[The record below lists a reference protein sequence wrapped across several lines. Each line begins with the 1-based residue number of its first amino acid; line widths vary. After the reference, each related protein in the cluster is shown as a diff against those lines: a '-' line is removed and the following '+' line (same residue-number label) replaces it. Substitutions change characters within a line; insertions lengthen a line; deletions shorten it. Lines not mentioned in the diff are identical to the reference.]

1 MRKLSPTK
9 AITHA
14 LNSVLNYR
22 QVAARIGLVWLP
34 VLLLTGIA
42 EIYAGP
48 PDPRAE
54 TLTPAALVQLA
65 SGIVSIIA
73 VCSMAV
79 GWHRFILRD
88 ELGPGL
94 RLDGNVMRYAGN
106 TILIML
112 AMVVPSLLFIVS
124 ALVAPAAAA
133 IGLPAVALIGGL
145 VTRLSVKL
153 PAVAL
158 GNRGFSFRDA
168 WAATEGNFW
177 QCLGVFLLN
186 SAVMLGGFLLLLL
199 VGGGV
204 GQVSPMLGEFVTTAG
219 SILLQL
225 FFAFFNAS
233 VLTSL
238 YGFFVE
244 RRDF

>member
-1 MRKLSPTK
+1 MPQMGRMTK
-9 AITHA
+9 QMYD
-14 LNSVLNYR
+14 N
-22 QVAARIGLVWLP
+22 
-34 VLLLTGIA
+34 
-42 EIYAGP
+42 
-48 PDPRAE
+48 
-54 TLTPAALVQLA
+54 LA
-65 SGIVSIIA
+65 VS
-73 VCSMAV
+73 S
-79 GWHRFILRD
+79 
-88 ELGPGL
+88 GL